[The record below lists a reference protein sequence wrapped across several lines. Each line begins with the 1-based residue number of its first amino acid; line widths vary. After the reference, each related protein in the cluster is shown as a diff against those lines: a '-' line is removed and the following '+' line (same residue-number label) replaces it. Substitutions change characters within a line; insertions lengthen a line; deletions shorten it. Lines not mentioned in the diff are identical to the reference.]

1 MTNED
6 DGRWR
11 GWSTRSRV
19 VGAGTTKGRCAM
31 GAQSDQV
38 KGHVKEAVGDLIGDK
53 DPAAEGKTDRRIG
66 AVEEKIDDAKDKVE
80 EVVDKAKDALHRE

>member
-11 GWSTRSRV
+11 CGSTRTRV
-19 VGAGTTKGRCAM
+19 LGAGTTKGRCA
-31 GAQSDQV
+31 
-38 KGHVKEAVGDLIGDK
+38 VG
-53 DPAAEGKTDRRIG
+53 E
-66 AVEEKIDDAKDKVE
+66 IDDAKDKVE